1 MSKLVTLTIASAKP
15 MRCGADYWWS
25 CILDITREAPCFSY
39 AELDGLSDPYHERYL
54 GQFLRRLEKTGFI
67 AKFAAGSRNYI
78 LVKRQSQVPSLG
90 HDARESQRGQ
100 RLQNMW
106 NVMRRRRSGFT
117 VDELALDASVDD
129 LVVARNTAKQYCLL
143 LARAGMLAVQAP
155 GKRGEGRNIYVL
167 RGSANTGPKAPRK
180 MKATM
185 VYDPNR
191 EIIVGDVVAEEDRT

>member
-1 MSKLVTLTIASAKP
+1 MVRFVTLTIADARP
-15 MRCGADYWWS
+15 LRFGAEYWWS
-25 CILDITREAPCFSY
+25 CILDLTREGSSFSY
-39 AELDGLSDPYHERYL
+39 ADLDGLSDPYHDRYL
-54 GQFLRRLEKTGFI
+54 GRFLRKLEDAGFI
-67 AKFAAGSRNYI
+67 AKVVDGSRVYT
-78 LVKRQSQVPSLG
+78 LTKRQSQVPVIGVDRKESLVG
-90 HDARESQRGQ
+90 R

-143 LARAGMLAVQAP
+143 LARAGMLAVQAA

-180 MKATM
+180 MKATL

-191 EIIVGDVVAEEDRT
+191 EIIVGDAVAEEDRT